1 MCWSLMMY
9 MILKKKNSD
18 KYELTRTL
26 NLSERHIGRV
36 PKFIFYNIQNYLTFI
51 PPAQQPEI

>member
-1 MCWSLMMY
+1 MMY

-36 PKFIFYNIQNYLTFI
+36 PKFIFYNIQNYLTFNDVC
-51 PPAQQPEI
+51 